1 MIGRVSR
8 LMVLAA
14 AAWALYGSAGALGT
28 PHPTPS
34 AFGPGERLTF
44 AIRYL
49 GLRAGTAVMTV
60 RDGEPLNGR
69 PTWRLQ
75 TLAWSEGAIGTFFTV
90 DDRVDSLIDAE
101 TLLPYRMEFR
111 KHEGKK
117 TSRTEITFDHAAH
130 TAAVVKDERREVVP
144 IPSGT
149 QHAFSALYFLRARP
163 NVHVGDSVALNVHH
177 EGRNYPVEARVEAA
191 ETIKGQWGAQ
201 PTYEV
206 KVVMP
211 FRGIWLNEGSM
222 RVWVT
227 ADPRHVPLRI
237 RAKMIL
243 GSIVAELIEGP
254 NLTPDVPAP
263 SPSAS

>member
-8 LMVLAA
+8 LLVLVA
-14 AAWALYGSAGALGT
+14 AAWAVYVSAGAVGT
-28 PHPTPS
+28 PQPAPP

-60 RDGEPLNGR
+60 RDGEPLDGR

-75 TLAWSEGAIGTFFTV
+75 TLAWSEGAVGAFFTV
-90 DDRVDSLIDAE
+90 DDRVDSVIDAE

-117 TSRTEITFDHAAH
+117 ISRTEITFDHAAH
-130 TAAVVKDERREVVP
+130 TAVVVKDGRREVVP

-163 NVHVGDSVALNVHH
+163 NVHVGDRVALNVHH
-177 EGRNYPVEARVEAA
+177 EGKNYPVEARVNDT
-191 ETIKGQWGAQ
+191 ETLKGAWGAQ
-201 PTYEV
+201 PAYEV
-206 KVVMP
+206 NVVMP

-243 GSIVAELIEGP
+243 GSIVAELLEAP
-254 NLTPDVPAP
+254 DLTPDMPAP
-263 SPSAS
+263 SPHAS